1 MDLDDGIPSEYK
13 LIVVSIETFDP
24 AHGFVKRIKMLL
36 YVEYADAVALKADR
50 SKGFSCAFIVV
61 KNQPRVDV
69 TKLRSVALRMG

>member
-13 LIVVSIETFDP
+13 LIAGSIETFDP
-24 AHGFVKRIKMLL
+24 AHRFVKRIKRLL

-50 SKGFSCAFIVV
+50 FKGFSCALIVV
-61 KNQPRVDV
+61 KNQHTVDV